1 VKTRAVA
8 ADPFCSPTKVPVPAD
23 QASPALYGLSS
34 SCHSAAEDA
43 IILFHARP
51 PRYDHGSRR
60 RAVSTAGP
68 MSSRMAERLGA
79 MANPSPIQLAGLA
92 FNRFFFITSFVPLG
106 FVLIK
111 LTNLEIL
118 KPALTDSIA
127 PVLGLV
133 WPVFP
138 SQYEALRTLG
148 SEQDASNYV
157 LFFLCLFSLGA
168 LFLPS
173 FVTDCVSNR
182 KLIRNWSWR
191 EIIFALI
198 LLCISSGIVFL
209 DTPKLNPKPIWNF
222 YVDAFGLYYLR
233 QYAIF
238 MTVYLTILVIVAW
251 VVVLA
256 DRTKK

>member
-1 VKTRAVA
+1 
-8 ADPFCSPTKVPVPAD
+8 
-23 QASPALYGLSS
+23 
-34 SCHSAAEDA
+34 
-43 IILFHARP
+43 
-51 PRYDHGSRR
+51 
-60 RAVSTAGP
+60 
-68 MSSRMAERLGA
+68 MAERLGA

-238 MTVYLTILVIVAW
+238 MTVYLTILEPISKLFEEDNEAGKLDKAKEIVG
-251 VVVLA
+251 VVLPA
-256 DRTKK
+256 NEDPALPLNPGEEALDEPASHVAA